1 MVSVNG
7 RIWPFLG
14 FALHVLGC
22 SPLTQHEQQY
32 APAPRPRADIEE
44 AIRTARA
51 RFKQAAESGNA
62 SAMASFFTAEGL
74 LITRAGDTIRGRDPI
89 EHYLTTARPG
99 AAAATFWF
107 YTVPRLQV
115 CTDGAHEYGG
125 YTAVEIRYADQAPDT
140 LFGRLGVRWR
150 WDSLG
155 NARVEWAAFSDLGAT
170 RRLGRSECVDPTF
183 LRHESSRMAV
193 TLFQAASTITGGP
206 AGGLEAAMVQ
216 QGWNQPGYVCPSSTK
231 CANSPT
237 PWSGRSGFSPVLPV
251 LGGFRY
257 RFSRAVATDVTIGA
271 LPQGWMV
278 GLDTVRSAELEI
290 LWSGFFAGALLSYER
305 WQVHLGAGPAVQS
318 VHWRVIERNH
328 PYNGTLVYQTS
339 SHANAVGL
347 VAELGV
353 HQALVG
359 RIRLDLRAQAR
370 RFPKTETPGT
380 ATFMPTKP
388 DYNSHFVGLGF
399 GVVF

>member
-1 MVSVNG
+1 MSVNR

-22 SPLTQHEQQY
+22 SPLTQLEQQHV
-32 APAPRPRADIEE
+32 PAPSPRPNIEE

-51 RFKQAAESGNA
+51 RFKQVAESGNA
-62 SAMASFFTAEGL
+62 SAMAFFFTADGL
-74 LITRAGDTIRGRDPI
+74 LITRAGDTIRGRDAI
-89 EHYLTTARPG
+89 EHYFTTVRPG

-107 YTVPRLQV
+107 LTVPLLQV

-125 YTAVEIRYADQAPDT
+125 YTAVEIRYADHPSDT

-155 NARVEWAAFSDLGAT
+155 DARVQWAAFSDRGAT
-170 RRLGRSECVDPTF
+170 RRVSRSECVDPAF

-206 AGGLEAAMVQ
+206 ASGLKAAMVQ
-216 QGWNQPGYVCPSSTK
+216 QGWNQAGYVCSSSSG
-231 CANSPT
+231 CASSPT

-251 LGGFRY
+251 LGSFRY

-305 WQVHLGAGPAVQS
+305 WRVHVSAGPAVQS

-328 PYNGTLVYQTS
+328 PYNATVAYQTS
-339 SHANAVGL
+339 SYAKPVGL
-347 VAELGV
+347 VAELGM
-353 HQALVG
+353 HLGFVG

-370 RFPKTETPGT
+370 RFAKAETPGT
-380 ATFMPTKP
+380 STFMPAKL
-388 DYNSHFVGLGF
+388 DFNSSFVGLGF
-399 GVVF
+399 SVVF